1 MSRIAFFLTV
11 FAAVIAALVGPVRA
25 QTPPQSAQIMMC
37 AKHAQVV
44 GHLAARYSEIPMARG
59 LTQTG
64 YVLEVLVSENG
75 SWTIILTRPNGL
87 SCLVSA
93 GEDWED
99 LKHIIKGPLS

>member
-1 MSRIAFFLTV
+1 
-11 FAAVIAALVGPVRA
+11 
-25 QTPPQSAQIMMC
+25 MMC
-37 AKHAQVV
+37 AEHARVV

-75 SWTIILTRPNGL
+75 SWTMILTKPSGL
-87 SCLVSA
+87 SCLVNA
-93 GEDWED
+93 GQDWED